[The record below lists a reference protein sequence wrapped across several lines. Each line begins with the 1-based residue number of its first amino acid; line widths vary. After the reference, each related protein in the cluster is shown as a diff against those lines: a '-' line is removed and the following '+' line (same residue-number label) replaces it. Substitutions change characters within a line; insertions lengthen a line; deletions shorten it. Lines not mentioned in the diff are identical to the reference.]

1 MLETKDQN
9 KDSILELGKLNE
21 LRLLLTG
28 LDQKDLERLHKLIH
42 DPQEFAEE
50 ISEWLPYSLR
60 KLIERGEIKVE
71 ALEPFIIEAMH
82 KSVQKDPHKLSD
94 VLFPVMVP
102 AIRKAVAEDMKKLIA
117 SVNATLESG
126 LSPRSLKWRLQALFS
141 KRSFA
146 EIVLANTY
154 VYHVRQVFFIHR
166 ATGILLHQEID
177 NENVELESDM
187 VSGMLTAIRDF
198 VHDSFTG
205 SSTGSLEEIQV
216 GELKILIEQGP
227 YAIVAAIVEGQPPAE
242 YRSTLMETVE
252 ALHFNHAMDLEKFEG
267 YTEVFVHAS
276 RFLRN
281 CLIKQRKEKKSSIPW
296 PSIILLFVLLAAGS
310 FFIYVHFEQK
320 SRFIHFVEELESL
333 PGYHLT
339 NIEINNNSV
348 VVKGLNDYQSDSY
361 AYLLEKYQLD
371 SIKVKCA
378 FEPYISLEND
388 VVIKRA
394 EKLLVPPQSVS
405 MHYANGVLFLKGEAP
420 EDWINLVLKKAS
432 SVYGVNETDISGL
445 NSKVTEEIPD
455 LHWIIPAIEKNSFK
469 FEMNIVSLDEIQKKQ
484 FDSLVDAAVHLTDY
498 NHLYGKKMTIYVRS
512 YTSRSGNASANLQVA
527 KRRAEGFIGLL
538 LEAGLHNDLLEAQVL
553 FAEDIDKQV
562 LLRSVSFEVFEKS
575 QK

>member
-1 MLETKDQN
+1 MQEDKEHN
-9 KDSILELGKLNE
+9 KDNILELGKLNE

-117 SVNATLESG
+117 SVNTTLESG
-126 LSPRSLKWRLQALFS
+126 LSPRSLKWRLQAMFS

-166 ATGILLHQEID
+166 ASGILLHQEID
-177 NENVELESDM
+177 NEHVELESDM

-227 YAIVAAIVEGQPPAE
+227 YAIVAAIVEGQPPAD
-242 YRSTLMETVE
+242 YRVTLMETVE

-267 YTEVFVHAS
+267 YTEVFTHAS

-281 CLIKQRKEKKSSIPW
+281 CLIKQRKEKKSKVPW
-296 PSIILLFVLLAAGS
+296 PLLIMLFVFLAVGS
-310 FFIYVHFEQK
+310 YFTYLHFEQK
-320 SRFIHFVEELESL
+320 TRFKHFVEALESI

-339 NIEINNNSV
+339 DVKIKGNSININ
-348 VVKGLNDYQSDSY
+348 GLCDYQAESY
-361 AYLLEKYQLD
+361 NYLFEKYQLD
-371 SIKVKCA
+371 STQVNCKL
-378 FEPYISLEND
+378 EPYISLENEI
-388 VVIKRA
+388 VVKRA
-394 EKLLVPPQSVS
+394 EKLLLPPLTVS
-405 MHYANGVLFLKGEAP
+405 MHYEKGVLFMQGEAT
-420 EDWINLVLKKAS
+420 DNWIDEAVKNATS
-432 SVYGVNETDISGL
+432 IYGVTEINISGL
-445 NSKVTEEIPD
+445 NTNKVEIPD
-455 LHWIIPAIEKNSFK
+455 LHWIIPAIEKYSFK
-469 FEMNIVSLDEIQKKQ
+469 FEMNIVSLDDLQKKQ

-498 NHLYGKKMTIYVRS
+498 NNLYGKKMTIYVRS
-512 YTSRSGNASANLQVA
+512 YTSRSGNASANFQVA
-527 KRRAEGFIGLL
+527 QRRAEGFVGLL
-538 LEAGLHNDLLEAQVL
+538 LEAGLHHDLLEAQVL
-553 FAEDIDKQV
+553 FAEDFDKQV

-575 QK
+575 Q